1 LECALKYRES
11 KVQSAELL
19 RLVLASMGQHDVAYN
34 PVTYTVWYEH
44 AAGINNRLSEGIAQA
59 MQYKP
64 RLGDVDM
71 WQLYVSYVADLDTQ
85 AMQRISDELQRMMGG
100 MAESASRTGSQA
112 GIYGEELQSLSAA
125 LNSGDGVLLAP
136 AVASII
142 ASTAQMKESTQ
153 ALELQVNVSQQEI
166 TRLKGELTRTR
177 DDSFKDALTG
187 VLNRK
192 GFDKRLADMLAQP
205 VPEGCMHG
213 LIMLDIDY
221 FKAVND
227 THGHVMGDRVL
238 QALGEVLRSVVGPEG
253 SYSVARYGG
262 EEFAIL
268 MPERSLA
275 QCQQLAELVRSHT
288 KAMKIRDRR
297 TKEVVLT
304 VTISAGVA
312 TMEAADDAQT
322 LTARADGALY
332 QSKQAGRDCVTC
344 A

>member
-1 LECALKYRES
+1 MKYRES

-19 RLVLASMGQHDVAYN
+19 RLVLASMGQHEAAYN
-34 PVTYTVWYEH
+34 PVTYTVWFEH
-44 AAGINNRLSEGIAQA
+44 AAGINSRLSQAIAQA
-59 MQYKP
+59 MQTKP
-64 RLGDVDM
+64 QLGDVDM
-71 WQLYVSYVADLDTQ
+71 WQLYGSFVADLDSL
-85 AMQRISDELQRMMGG
+85 AMQRISGELQRMMVG
-100 MAESASRTGSQA
+100 MAESASRTGNQA
-112 GIYGEELQSLSAA
+112 GVYGEELQSLSAA
-125 LNSGDGVLLAP
+125 LNSGDGELLAP
-136 AVASII
+136 AVARII

-153 ALELQVNVSQQEI
+153 ALELQVNDSQQEI
-166 TRLKGELTRTR
+166 SRLKAELTRTR

-192 GFDKRLADMLAQP
+192 GFDKRLAEMLVQP
-205 VPEGCMHG
+205 LPEGHTHG
-213 LIMLDIDY
+213 LIMFDIDH

-227 THGHVMGDRVL
+227 AHGHVMGDRVL
-238 QALGEVLRSVVGPEG
+238 QALGEVLRSVVGNEG

-268 MPERSLA
+268 MPDRSVV

-312 TMEAADDAQT
+312 TMQVDDDAQT
-322 LTARADGALY
+322 LTARADRALY
-332 QSKQAGRDCVTC
+332 QSKETGRDRVTC